1 MADSLPHAM
10 GWAGRGSGWCLSETV
25 WLACDQ
31 QEDDDDVRV
40 LADGADPMTTH
51 HHAAATTT
59 TTAVARRHHRSSDK
73 QQQQHP
79 DPKWTLRV
87 SEGELDELLSGRKQI
102 RPALLKH
109 QHDKLYD
116 VRRAGDLLLRY
127 EHHGYDKS
135 ITDAAAYSPLLARPW
150 LEWSE
155 TCRPTACSADST
167 YLVTAC

>member
-1 MADSLPHAM
+1 M